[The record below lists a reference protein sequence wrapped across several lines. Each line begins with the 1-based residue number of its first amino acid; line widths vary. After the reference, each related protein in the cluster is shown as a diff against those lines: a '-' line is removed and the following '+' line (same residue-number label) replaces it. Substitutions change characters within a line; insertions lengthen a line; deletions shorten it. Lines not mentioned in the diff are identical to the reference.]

1 VVAQEAA
8 VGLGAVVVLEAVVVL
23 PVAAAVAMA
32 GQEVQRL
39 ARLADRTAVTHL
51 HLDILPERT
60 QWEVALKAELATAE
74 LATAELAMAPP
85 KPFQQQSRKP
95 GLARSHCASRSPS
108 GPSGR
113 SEAYGFPCTPDRSAC
128 TGNTERPDEPGC
140 LGHGRRSPSLAE
152 IEDITEPAHAALS

>member
-1 VVAQEAA
+1 
-8 VGLGAVVVLEAVVVL
+8 VGLGAVVVL

-74 LATAELAMAPP
+74 LATARPAMARPAM
-85 KPFQQQSRKP
+85 
-95 GLARSHCASRSPS
+95 GHLAA
-108 GPSGR
+108 
-113 SEAYGFPCTPDRSAC
+113 
-128 TGNTERPDEPGC
+128 TG
-140 LGHGRRSPSLAE
+140 SLAATKA
-152 IEDITEPAHAALS
+152 IPAAKA

>member
-1 VVAQEAA
+1 

-74 LATAELAMAPP
+74 LATARPAMARPAM
-85 KPFQQQSRKP
+85 
-95 GLARSHCASRSPS
+95 GHLAA
-108 GPSGR
+108 
-113 SEAYGFPCTPDRSAC
+113 
-128 TGNTERPDEPGC
+128 TG
-140 LGHGRRSPSLAE
+140 SLAATKA
-152 IEDITEPAHAALS
+152 IPAAKA

>member
-1 VVAQEAA
+1 

-60 QWEVALKAELATAE
+60 QWEVALKAELATARP
-74 LATAELAMAPP
+74 AMARPAM
-85 KPFQQQSRKP
+85 
-95 GLARSHCASRSPS
+95 GHLAA
-108 GPSGR
+108 
-113 SEAYGFPCTPDRSAC
+113 
-128 TGNTERPDEPGC
+128 TG
-140 LGHGRRSPSLAE
+140 SLAATKA
-152 IEDITEPAHAALS
+152 IPAAKA

>member
-1 VVAQEAA
+1 MVAQEAA
-8 VGLGAVVVLEAVVVL
+8 VGLGAVVVL

-74 LATAELAMAPP
+74 LATARPAMARPAM
-85 KPFQQQSRKP
+85 
-95 GLARSHCASRSPS
+95 GHLAA
-108 GPSGR
+108 
-113 SEAYGFPCTPDRSAC
+113 
-128 TGNTERPDEPGC
+128 TG
-140 LGHGRRSPSLAE
+140 SLAATKA
-152 IEDITEPAHAALS
+152 IPAAKA